1 MTTLSADI
9 LRWVERSTGPSA
21 RVVAV
26 DELPPSS
33 TEKHRIELDDGGE
46 STRVLVLR
54 RYHDTERLA
63 TDFAYVPANE
73 AEALRILG
81 PTDVPA
87 PSLIAVDLAPEI
99 CDVPAI
105 LETWVP
111 GRSSFVP
118 FGGVDLERFVR
129 RPAAVLVE
137 IHAVRG
143 GESLPACRRYAED
156 GAPAIPPWSPR
167 PRTWE
172 RVLSIVLAEPPSDRP
187 RFIHRDFHGGNVL
200 WADAEVSG
208 VVDWA
213 TACIGPAGIDLAR
226 MRLNLASDI
235 GAEAADAFRRAYV
248 EAGGDDGAR
257 HPYWDLVDVCD
268 RLTDL
273 SAPADAGEVAAW
285 ARFESWA
292 ASVAAE
298 LG

>member
-1 MTTLSADI
+1 MTTLSADV

-33 TEKHRIELDDGGE
+33 TEKHRIELGEGGG

-73 AEALRILG
+73 AETLRILG
-81 PTDVPA
+81 PTGVPA
-87 PSLIAVDLAPEI
+87 PALIAVDLAPES

-105 LETWVP
+105 LETGVP
-111 GRSSFVP
+111 GRSSFMP
-118 FGGVDLERFVR
+118 FDGVDLERFLR
-129 RPAAVLVE
+129 RLAAVLVE
-137 IHAVRG
+137 IHAVG
-143 GESLPACRRYAED
+143 GGGSLPAYRRYAED

-172 RVLSIVLAEPPSDRP
+172 RALSIVLEGPPPGPP
-187 RFIHRDFHGGNVL
+187 RFIHRDVHGGNVL
-200 WADAEVSG
+200 WADDEVSG
-208 VVDWA
+208 VVDWV

-226 MRLNLASDI
+226 MRLNLVSDI
-235 GAEAADAFRRAYV
+235 GAEAADAFSRAHV
-248 EAGGDDGAR
+248 EAGGDDAAR
-257 HPYWDLVDVCD
+257 HAYWDLVDVCD
-268 RLTDL
+268 MLTDL

>member
-1 MTTLSADI
+1 LTTLSADV

-21 RVVAV
+21 RVVTV

-33 TEKHRIELDDGGE
+33 TEKHRIELEEGGGP
-46 STRVLVLR
+46 TRVLVLR

-81 PTDVPA
+81 PTGVPA
-87 PSLIAVDLAPEI
+87 PALIAVDLAPEI
-99 CDVPAI
+99 SDVPSV

-118 FGGVDLERFVR
+118 FDGVDLERFVR
-129 RPAAVLVE
+129 RPAAVLVD
-137 IHAVRG
+137 IHAVG
-143 GESLPACRRYAED
+143 GGGSLPTYRRYAED

-172 RVLSIVLAEPPSDRP
+172 RVLSIVLEGPPPGRP

-213 TACIGPAGIDLAR
+213 TACTGPAGIDLAR
-226 MRLNLASDI
+226 MRLNLVSDI
-235 GAEAADAFRRAYV
+235 GAEAADAFARAYV
-248 EAGGDDGAR
+248 EAGGDDEAR

-268 RLTDL
+268 MLTDL
-273 SAPADAGEVAAW
+273 SAPADAGGVAAW

-292 ASVAAE
+292 AGVAAE